1 MKNRRAARQ
10 FQAAASSSRA
20 LRGKRVAVLRDP
32 AVSAG
37 VGQFAVIQSVASS
50 VGVEVTPINPRDAG
64 EIERG
69 VAAFARSP
77 NGGLILTAGA
87 LGAFNRDL
95 IKRSRPVTNCPR
107 FTRAVSMP
115 PTAA

>member
-20 LRGKRVAVLRDP
+20 LRGKRVAVIRDP

-37 VGQFAVIQSVASS
+37 MGQFAVIQSVASS

-77 NGGLILTAGA
+77 NG
-87 LGAFNRDL
+87 
-95 IKRSRPVTNCPR
+95 RPYSDGGRVG
-107 FTRAVSMP
+107 SI
-115 PTAA
+115 

>member
-50 VGVEVTPINPRDAG
+50 VGVEVTPISPRDAG
-64 EIERG
+64 DIERG

-95 IKRSRPVTNCPR
+95 IIAIAARHKLP
-107 FTRAVSMP
+107 AVYSS
-115 PTAA
+115 